1 MYRLLRF
8 FRSLV
13 TDFTDLVFPTLC
25 LGCSRSLGVHERLL
39 CTQCRINL
47 PETRQHHE
55 PYDPIY
61 LNKFAGK
68 VPISFLASYVYFTKG
83 GIVQKLIHQIKY
95 KGQKEAAKEMAGWY
109 GYQLKTES
117 SLVQQADLLVG
128 VPLHKSRLNQRGY
141 NQADWIAE
149 GLAEALDI
157 PARTDILVRKRFNSS
172 QTRKNRMER
181 WENVKTVFDVTDH
194 REVAG
199 KHIIIVDDVLTTGST
214 IEACAAELLKAG
226 CRSVGVLTIAAT
238 HR

>member
-1 MYRLLRF
+1 MLTPFRFINTLLI
-8 FRSLV
+8 
-13 TDFTDLVFPTLC
+13 DFADLLFPTLC
-25 LGCSRSLGVHERLL
+25 LGCGRSLGANEKIL
-39 CTQCRINL
+39 CAQCRINL
-47 PETRQHHE
+47 PETGQHRE
-55 PYDPIY
+55 PYDLNH

-68 VPISFLASYVYFTKG
+68 VPIEFLASFLYFTKG

-95 KGQKEAAKEMAGWY
+95 KGQKEAAKELAGWY

-117 SLVQQADLLVG
+117 HLIDHTDLLVG

-149 GLAEALDI
+149 GLSEALSI
-157 PARTDILVRKRFNSS
+157 PMRTDVLIRKRFKSS

-181 WENVKTVFDVTDH
+181 WENVKTVFDVPDY
-194 REVAG
+194 REVTG
-199 KHIIIVDDVLTTGST
+199 KNIVIVDDVLTTGAT